1 MKSLHC
7 KAVRFL
13 DKDIKIYM
21 DIKKKDRKGGAKK
34 EVGTKAKSHRVSE
47 SERQPYRELRNRV
60 IRWRERDGT
69 RLSCSR

>member
-13 DKDIKIYM
+13 DKDIKICM
-21 DIKKKDRKGGAKK
+21 DIKKRIEK
-34 EVGTKAKSHRVSE
+34 EVGMKVKSHRVSE